1 MYPRDRLPQP
11 LFVLFS
17 GILRRRHMQMQLHFP
32 HVHFPGLTPLS
43 CREYLPVLEV
53 SGDNF
58 GSNAFHELPNGVL
71 HCEDVVS
78 IQVVVVSPWFGNRP
92 QEAVCPV
99 FGIQPL
105 KKLSW

>member
-1 MYPRDRLPQP
+1 
-11 LFVLFS
+11 
-17 GILRRRHMQMQLHFP
+17 MQLHFP

-71 HCEDVVS
+71 HCEDAVS
-78 IQVVVVSPWFGNRP
+78 IQLVVVFHWFGNRS
-92 QEAVCPV
+92 QEAVGPV
-99 FGIQPL
+99 FGNMAFVEAFLVDSVQ
-105 KKLSW
+105 LSPVLFC